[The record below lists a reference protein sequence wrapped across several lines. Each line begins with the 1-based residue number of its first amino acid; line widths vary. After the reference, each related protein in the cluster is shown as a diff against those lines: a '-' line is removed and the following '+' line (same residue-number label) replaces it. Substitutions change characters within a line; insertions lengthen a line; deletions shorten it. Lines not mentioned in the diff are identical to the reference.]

1 MWSYEFP
8 FLLTDPT
15 SLGASVHD
23 LLTLEVFASK
33 WSKQMQRLQDIAATL
48 AILAGLAFMVL
59 AVSPAHAGVL
69 DHQPRPVCFCGG
81 FGD

>member
-1 MWSYEFP
+1 
-8 FLLTDPT
+8 
-15 SLGASVHD
+15 
-23 LLTLEVFASK
+23 
-33 WSKQMQRLQDIAATL
+33 MQRLQDIAATL